1 MELEWLEDFSALA
14 NTQNFSRAAELR
26 RITQPAFSR
35 RIQMLE
41 NWVGTPLF
49 QRQAR
54 RTFLTPAGAQF
65 RSHAEGIMRDV
76 MQARTS
82 ALDAAGQST
91 RALTIAATHA
101 LSFTFFP
108 QWARTTLDAESLGSL
123 SLLSDNMAAC
133 EEMMLR
139 GEAQFLLCHWHPAD
153 PGRLAGRQFQHRRV
167 GEDRLVPCVKPDAN
181 GNPLWALDTVSPS
194 GRVPWLAYAPQSGLG
209 RILTAD
215 WETKALVPLLN
226 AVLSARLAAALLTLA
241 EDGRG
246 IAWLPLSLCAES
258 LKAGRLVMAS
268 DDTRWT
274 TPVEIVL
281 HRPASRLTPTAEAVW
296 ATVGRNSRCP
306 ESACLD

>member
-1 MELEWLEDFSALA
+1 MELVWLEDFTALA
-14 NTQNFSRAAELR
+14 STQNFSRAAELR

-41 NWVGTPLF
+41 KWVGTPLF

-54 RTFLTPAGAQF
+54 RTFLTPAGEQF
-65 RSHAEGIMRDV
+65 RTYAEAIARDL
-76 MQARTS
+76 MQARHA
-82 ALDAAGQST
+82 ALDAAGRSS

-108 QWARTTLDAESLGSL
+108 QWARTTLDAGSLGAL

-139 GEAQFLLCHWHPAD
+139 GEAQFLLCHSHPAD
-153 PGRLAGRQFQHRRV
+153 PGRLAGRQFRHYRV
-167 GEDRLVPCVKPDAN
+167 GEDQLVPFVRPDSE
-181 GNPLWALDTVSPS
+181 GSPLWALDTISPS
-194 GRVPWLAYAPQSGLG
+194 GGLPWLAYAPQSGLG

-215 WETKALVPLLN
+215 WKAKGLAPPLN

-246 IAWLPLSLCAES
+246 IAWLPLSLAADS
-258 LKAGRLVMAS
+258 LKARRLVLAS
-268 DDTRWT
+268 KDARWT
-274 TPVEIVL
+274 TPIDIVL
-281 HRPASRLTPTAEAVW
+281 HRPASRLTRTAEAVW
-296 ATVGRNSRCP
+296 AIITRNS
-306 ESACLD
+306 